1 MWRVTPETLQRIKRA
16 FFMVKNVDEHF
27 RIVHH
32 EPLAGNRTFRRQGRN
47 LRDFSDPFP
56 NAAADRF
63 QMRLRTSG
71 TDDEIIGERR
81 DCSQIKDDDVLGLL
95 FFG

>member
-1 MWRVTPETLQRIKRA
+1 MGRVAPEALQRIKLA
-16 FFMVKNVDEHF
+16 FLMVKYVDEYF

-32 EPLAGNRTFRRQGRN
+32 EPLAGNSTFRRQRRN
-47 LRDFSDPFP
+47 LCDFSDPFP

-71 TDDEIIGERR
+71 ADNEIIRKRR
-81 DCSQIKDDDVLGLL
+81 DCSQIKDDNVLGLL